1 MYRQGKTLFLLTVI
15 CFSLPCFA
23 NHLAVVA
30 PKDNTTDAITSA
42 ELAKVVKSETL
53 NWPDGNGVV
62 VVINGNSAVTLQ
74 LLEHLL
80 KLSEAEVKALIAA
93 HPATWVKADSD
104 ASLLAIVESR
114 RGAVGIVDVHSINDS
129 QVHVLKVDGKL
140 PMELGYLP
148 H

>member
-1 MYRQGKTLFLLTVI
+1 MYRYRKALMLLAVL
-15 CFSLPCFA
+15 CCAVPCFA

-30 PKDNTTDAITSA
+30 PKDNPAADITSA
-42 ELAKVVKSETL
+42 DLAKVVKSETL
-53 NWPDGNGVV
+53 SWPDGNGVV

-74 LLEHLL
+74 LLERLL

-93 HPATWVKADSD
+93 HPATWVKAESD

-114 RGAVGIVDVHSINDS
+114 RGALGIVDVHSITGS

>member
-1 MYRQGKTLFLLTVI
+1 MYGHRKTLFLFAI
-15 CFSLPCFA
+15 ISFSLPCFA

-30 PKDNTTDAITSA
+30 PKDNPAQDITSA
-42 ELAKVVKSETL
+42 DLAKVAKSEML
-53 NWPDGNGVV
+53 SWPDGNGIV

-93 HPATWVKADSD
+93 HPATWVKSDSD

-114 RGAVGIVDVHSINDS
+114 RGALGIVDVHSVNDS